1 MINNLNFDKDEYF
14 GLGCTAFI
22 IRLEATAV
30 PKDYIL
36 FDASGIN
43 EEIVAKSG
51 VVRPDKLESLGSTI
65 DLDVLALTTQGYP
78 IKIKRILYKIA
89 RGGVSQFNKKG
100 LDFTRASIDGS
111 VQRGGDIQPNF
122 LKRNWMYTNDYMVEI
137 VGDLTIDGN
146 TAFIIGLEK
155 DTIIELTFI
164 L

>member
-22 IRLEATAV
+22 IQLEATSV
-30 PKDYIL
+30 PKDFIL
-36 FDASGIN
+36 FDATGIN
-43 EEIVAKSG
+43 KEIVAKAG

-65 DLDVLALTTQGYP
+65 DLDALALTTKAYP
-78 IKIKRILYKIA
+78 IKLKRILYKIVKGA
-89 RGGVSQFNKKG
+89 DTQFSKKG

-111 VQRGGDIQPNF
+111 VYRGEDIQPNF

-146 TAFIIGLEK
+146 TAFIIGVEK
-155 DTIIELTFI
+155 DTIIELTCI